1 MRRVRRRPL
10 ILLFTL
16 YSSIV
21 YPAMAQ
27 NPGTRAACSFM
38 ESDALTLRSDWKIP
52 LLKSKGGPSSI
63 LLYSTEDPANQDNEL
78 NVNSDGSPRAY
89 HLLDPQGQKFALNDM
104 PSGGVRVWENDD
116 EIVLRTKDLTKKEA
130 AAIRVHYYEV
140 FSRFVR
146 ENGNFGVAPSTY
158 DARND
163 AAYKVGDDFGNKL
176 DPPSPALFSVITESV
191 RGFAGSFFSSETIEP
206 LKEKPAAAPEAL
218 TDYNCLSCVQ
228 TKCKVCFRKR
238 IVKFKAGKLCIRA
251 SGRYKDF
258 LVNETGLDAQAA
270 NAPDPENVE
279 DSTCEMPVN
288 LDPEKLPGF
297 VLPGGA
303 IHPDSDPGLT
313 AATGD
318 VVVGFN
324 PKSGKWAF
332 GIVSDGGPAGKLGEA
347 SIAFNR
353 TLQLGYQQGA
363 KFPRPVTYRGD
374 LLTRT
379 YQPLRPVALL
389 FLAGSKERF
398 RKAGITVD
406 DHAFDF
412 SPEMVARTAKAA
424 FLEWAGTA
432 DLDAARDK
440 FSRCLSLLPSK

>member
-1 MRRVRRRPL
+1 MPRVRRRLL

-27 NPGTRAACSFM
+27 DPGAGAACSFM
-38 ESDALTLRSDWKIP
+38 ASDTLTLRKDWKIP
-52 LLKSKGGPSSI
+52 LLKSKGTPSSI
-63 LLYSTEDPANQDNEL
+63 LLYSSEDPANKDNEL

-89 HLLDPQGQKFALNDM
+89 HLLDPEGRNFALDDM
-104 PSGGVRVWENDD
+104 PSGGVRVWDNDD
-116 EIVLRTKDLTKKEA
+116 EIVLRTEGLKKDEVA
-130 AAIRVHYYEV
+130 ALRTHYYEV
-140 FSRFVR
+140 FARFVR

-158 DARND
+158 DPRND
-163 AAYKVGDDFGNKL
+163 PAYKVGDDFGNKL
-176 DPPSPALFSVITESV
+176 DPPPPALFSVITESV
-191 RGFAGSFFSSETIEP
+191 RGFAGSFFSREAIEP

-251 SGRYKDF
+251 SGRYKGF

-270 NAPDPENVE
+270 NAPDPENA
-279 DSTCEMPVN
+279 DDLTCDTPVN

-297 VLPGGA
+297 VLPGGV
-303 IHPDSDPGLT
+303 IHPDSDAKLV

-318 VVVGFN
+318 VVIGFN

-353 TLQLGYQQGA
+353 TLGLGYQQGA
-363 KFPRPVTYRGD
+363 KFPRPVTYHGD

-379 YQPLRPVALL
+379 YQPLRPISLL

-398 RKAGITVD
+398 RKAGTTGD

-424 FLEWAGTA
+424 FLEWAGTT

-440 FSRCLSLLPSK
+440 FSRCLSLLPGK